1 MRNLKILLLTTILLF
16 VYVNNYPTCS
26 TIIINGYIYDLSKL
40 PQDDGISITGQS
52 KYISFS
58 FCQPNQNCGAS
69 GKSFAVIN
77 DTGDCQPFT
86 SKWFTKLD
94 SHNPLI

>member
-1 MRNLKILLLTTILLF
+1 MRNSKIFILISIFLF
-16 VYVNNYPTCS
+16 VSINNYPTCS
-26 TIIINGYIYDLSKL
+26 TIIINGYIYELSQL

-58 FCQPNQNCGAS
+58 FCQANQNCGTN

-86 SKWFTKLD
+86 SK
-94 SHNPLI
+94 

>member
-1 MRNLKILLLTTILLF
+1 MGNTKIFLLITTFLF
-16 VYVNNYPTCS
+16 LYVNNYPTCS
-26 TIIINGYIYDLSKL
+26 TIIINGYIYDLFQL

-58 FCQPNQNCGAS
+58 FCQPNQKCGS
-69 GKSFAVIN
+69 NEKSFAVIN

-86 SKWFTKLD
+86 G
-94 SHNPLI
+94 I